1 MNIPGWIVSGFAVF
15 GFICA
20 WCTLAGWLGS
30 RLMQFSKESEDEHAG
45 F

>member
-15 GFICA
+15 GFICM
-20 WCTLAGWLGS
+20 WCIIGFYAS
-30 RLMQFSKESEDEHAG
+30 RFMQFSKESEDEHAG